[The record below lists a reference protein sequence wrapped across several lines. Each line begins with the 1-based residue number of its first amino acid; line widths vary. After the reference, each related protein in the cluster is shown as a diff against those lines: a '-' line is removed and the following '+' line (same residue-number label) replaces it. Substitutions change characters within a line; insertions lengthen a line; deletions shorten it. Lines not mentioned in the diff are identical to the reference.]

1 MPLFGEIRPDERRS
15 AFAACLTLF
24 GIIASHTILETAR
37 DALFLARLPAS
48 QLPWVYLAM
57 AGAAVALAQFPA
69 RKLPALFGPS
79 SLSASLGLMA
89 GVTTVFWALPGLR
102 SDWGLRALYMWSG
115 LVGTTSALQFW
126 LVLGELFTITQA
138 KRLYRFVGLGSLLGA
153 VAGALIAR
161 LVSAQLGALRL
172 IPAAAL
178 LMALTALGPALMLRR
193 REASAAPQLAMRWTL
208 GEARALVEKQPYV
221 MRLGGLVL
229 VSTIALTLAD
239 YVFKSS
245 VARHVPAQELG
256 EFFATFYMALNL
268 LALLAQLLLMGWLLR
283 TVGLHRAL
291 WMLPILLALGALG
304 VGVGGGLAAAL
315 LLKGADGALRHSVH
329 RTGTELLFL
338 PLPDALRARVK
349 PVIDVFGQRGGQAV
363 ASLFIL
369 SELQLGRNDRA
380 IAAAAA
386 LLCVVWVG
394 AAAELIP
401 HYVQMFRQ
409 ALRQGMMR
417 DAPGLP
423 ELDLNSLEALFAGL
437 NSADDTEVIASLDLL
452 VAEGRAALIPAL
464 ILYHPSRGVVLR
476 ALEIFEASGRADF
489 VALVDR
495 LLRHEDSEIRAGALR
510 ARIAARPEE
519 NVLRGAMDDESPLV
533 RATAAINLVASG
545 WASEGPQALLAP
557 LLASGLPM
565 SRRAVARAIE
575 RRPVAAFDKALQ
587 QLALSP
593 ETDVQV
599 SVANAMGALGAE
611 RFLPT
616 LLAMLARHEVRAAAG
631 NAIVQQG
638 SVGLQFLDEALSDQ
652 SYPQELRRQIPR
664 TIQRFPARDA
674 GRVLLDHL
682 LGEQDGMVRFKI
694 LRALNR
700 LSADDPGLALD
711 RGVLDEAVRRTL
723 GVVFS
728 VAHWRQVLLSGG
740 AQARATPGHELLVTL
755 LRDKERH
762 AVERL
767 FRMLGLIYRGENFQS
782 IHRGVLSAEP
792 RLRASSREL
801 LEAVLRPPLRAALV
815 AVVDGSPW
823 PDSAAAA
830 APYYQAKATRYEEL
844 LASLLES
851 PSETLRCLAA
861 HHIAELGLVSL
872 KPEIEARRA
881 KESAL
886 FVARVLEKALRL
898 LERPPAYSY
907 AR

>member
-1 MPLFGEIRPDERRS
+1 MPLLGEIRPDERRT

-37 DALFLARLPAS
+37 DALFLARLPAA

-57 AGAAVALAQFPA
+57 AVAAVALAQIPT

-89 GVTTVFWALPGLR
+89 GVTAFFWALPGLR

-126 LVLGELFTITQA
+126 LVLGDLFTITQA
-138 KRLYRFVGLGSLLGA
+138 KRLYRFIGLGSLLGA

-161 LVSAQLGALRL
+161 LISEQLGALRL

-193 REASAAPQLAMRWTL
+193 RETQAHAALAMRWTL
-208 GEARALVEKQPYV
+208 GEARELVEKQPYV

-229 VSTIALTLAD
+229 VSTVALTLAD
-239 YVFKSS
+239 FVFKSS
-245 VARHVPAQELG
+245 VARHVPAQQLG
-256 EFFATFYMALNL
+256 EFFATYYMALNF

-304 VGVGGGLAAAL
+304 VGMGGGLAAAL

-338 PLPDALRARVK
+338 PIPDALRARVK

-369 SELQLGRNDRA
+369 SEMQLGRGEAA
-380 IAAAAA
+380 IAVTAA

-394 AAAELIP
+394 AAAELLP

-409 ALRQGMMR
+409 ALRQGMIK
-417 DAPGLP
+417 DAGGLP
-423 ELDLNSLEALFAGL
+423 ALDLNSLEALFAGL

-452 VAEGRAALIPAL
+452 VAEGRAALIPGL
-464 ILYHPSRGVVLR
+464 ILYHPSRAVVLR
-476 ALEIFEASGRADF
+476 ALEIFEASGRSDY
-489 VALVDR
+489 VALADR

-510 ARIAARPEE
+510 ARTAAHPEE
-519 NVLRGAMDDESPLV
+519 QVLRAAMEDESPLV
-533 RATAAINLVASG
+533 RATAAVNLVAAD

-575 RRPVAAFDKALQ
+575 RRPAAAFEKALQ
-587 QLALSP
+587 HLALSP

-599 SVANAMGALGAE
+599 SVANAMGALGGE
-611 RFLPT
+611 RFLST

-631 NAIVQQG
+631 SAIVRQG
-638 SVGLQFLDEALSDQ
+638 AAGLQFLDEALSDP

-664 TIQRFPARDA
+664 TIQRFPAKDA
-674 GRVLLDHL
+674 ARVLTEHL
-682 LGEQDGMVRFKI
+682 LAEQDGMVRFKI

-700 LSADDPGLALD
+700 LSADNPGLALE

-728 VAHWRQVLLSGG
+728 LAHWRQVLLGG
-740 AQARATPGHELLVTL
+740 GEQARATPGHELLVTL
-755 LRDKERH
+755 LRDKQRH

-767 FRMLGLIYRGENFQS
+767 FRMLGLVYRGENFQS
-782 IHRGVLSAEP
+782 IHRGVLSLEP

-801 LEAVLRPPLRAALV
+801 LEAVLRAPLRAALL

-823 PDSAAAA
+823 PESAAAA
-830 APYYQAKATRYEEL
+830 APFYAARATRYEEL

-861 HHIAELGLVSL
+861 HHIAELGLGAL
-872 KPEIEARRA
+872 RPAIEARRA
-881 KESAL
+881 RESAL
-886 FVARVLEKALRL
+886 FVARVLEKSLRL
-898 LERPPAYSY
+898 LEGAPAYSY